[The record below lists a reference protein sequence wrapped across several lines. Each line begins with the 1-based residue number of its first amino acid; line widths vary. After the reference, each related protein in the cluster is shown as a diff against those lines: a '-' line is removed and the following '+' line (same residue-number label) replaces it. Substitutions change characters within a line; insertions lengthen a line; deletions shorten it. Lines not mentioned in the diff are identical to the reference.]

1 MMAAENLKVGARGW
15 RHQQWLS
22 SYYPDDL
29 PEDWQLGFYA
39 NNFSVVMVPAEYWS
53 PSRGYDLEEW
63 IDGVNEDFRFY
74 LEYPLLDTDEAQ
86 HFQSQC
92 VDMGDLL
99 GGVIVTD
106 NNSLD
111 ELNLPCPV
119 LQAPSFDDGGVGI
132 GFLDKDF
139 DNLRKVR
146 VWFEAFDKSRKTEQ
160 TVVFVGNGSENDISM
175 ETLSNIKTLSEMMGL

>member
-1 MMAAENLKVGARGW
+1 MMAAENMKIGARGW
-15 RHQQWLS
+15 RHQQWLG

-29 PEDWQLGFYA
+29 PEDWQLGYYA

-53 PSRGYDLEEW
+53 PSSGYDLEGW
-63 IDGVNEDFRFY
+63 LDGVNEGFRFY
-74 LEYPLLDTDEAQ
+74 LEYPLLDTDEIQ

-99 GGVIVTD
+99 GGVIITD

-111 ELNLPCPV
+111 GFDLPCPV
-119 LQAPSFDDGGVGI
+119 LQSPSFDDDSVCI
-132 GFLDKDF
+132 GFLDKDL

-146 VWFEAFDKSRKTEQ
+146 AWFETFDKSSKAEQ
-160 TVVFVGNGSENDISM
+160 AVVFVGNGSENDVSM
-175 ETLSNIKTLSEMMGL
+175 EILSNKKTLSEMLGL